1 MYAKKLRNFD
11 KKDIQKLDSLLQ
23 LNFNFRR
30 SLKDKHKNF
39 QIAEIVPAHV
49 RLMKTIMSSGVNS
62 SYSWWNF

>member
-1 MYAKKLRNFD
+1 MQKKLRNFD
-11 KKDIQKLDSLLQ
+11 KKDIQKIDSLLQ

-49 RLMKTIMSSGVNS
+49 RLMKTMSSDVNS
-62 SYSWWNF
+62 SSSWWDF